1 VQLPICIEI
10 PPLEDP
16 FKLTLPGG
24 IEIERVDLLE
34 IVQPALAPLMPIF
47 RIVDTIV
54 ALFNCLKAIPDAL
67 GPPPD
72 PSALAACLP
81 ELAKK
86 ISELLHLMPQLSLP
100 YLVRELIGLVI
111 DALSKTRI
119 ALVHLQAQ
127 MQQILKA
134 VDRATELGDAGLMA
148 ITVCAQTNV
157 AQEAANLGKMLASL
171 GKMIGILN
179 LFLGMLGLPE
189 VPNLSRLAGQP
200 LDTVIEP
207 INALIHT
214 FERAQRAVPLP

>member
-1 VQLPICIEI
+1 MDFDLCLEI
-10 PPLEDP
+10 PPLDDP

-24 IEIERVDLLE
+24 IEIERIDLLE

-72 PSALAACLP
+72 PTALAACLP

-100 YLVRELIGLVI
+100 HMVRDLIDLVI
-111 DALSKTRI
+111 DALRKTRR
-119 ALVHLQAQ
+119 ALVHLQDQ
-127 MQQILKA
+127 MQQILRA
-134 VDRATELGDAGLMA
+134 VDRATNLDDAGLMA
-148 ITVCAQTNV
+148 ITMCAQSNV

-189 VPNLSRLAGQP
+189 VPSLSSVAGQP
-200 LDTVIEP
+200 LEAVIEP
-207 INALIHT
+207 IDLLIHT
-214 FERAQRAVPLP
+214 FERARNAVPLP

>member
-1 VQLPICIEI
+1 MALPLCIEI

-24 IEIERVDLLE
+24 IDIERIDLLE
-34 IVQPALAPLMPIF
+34 IVQPALAPLMPLF
-47 RIVDTIV
+47 KIVDTIV

-72 PSALAACLP
+72 PSALVACLP

-86 ISELLHLMPQLSLP
+86 LSELLHLLPQLSLP
-100 YLVRELIGLVI
+100 YLVKQLLQLVI
-111 DALSKTRI
+111 DTLRKTRNAI
-119 ALVHLQAQ
+119 EQLQRQ
-127 MQQILKA
+127 MQQILRA
-134 VDRATELGDAGLMA
+134 VDRATELSDAGLMA

-171 GKMIGILN
+171 GKLIGLLN

-189 VPNLSRLAGQP
+189 VPSLSSVAGQP
-200 LDTVIEP
+200 LDTVVEP
-207 INALIHT
+207 IDAMIHA
-214 FERAQRAVPLP
+214 FEMVRDAVPLP